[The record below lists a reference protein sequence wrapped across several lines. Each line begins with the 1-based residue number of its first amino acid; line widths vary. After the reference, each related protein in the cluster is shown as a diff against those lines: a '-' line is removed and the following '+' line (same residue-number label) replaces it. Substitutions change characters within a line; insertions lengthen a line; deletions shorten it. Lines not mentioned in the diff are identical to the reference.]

1 MFFWNS
7 LAFFNCPM
15 DIGNLISGS
24 SAFSKS
30 LFFFGGWGGFE
41 KNVLECPKS
50 DALRTSRRRNYFST
64 AASSG
69 IAAILW
75 SNNGT

>member
-7 LAFFNCPM
+7 LAFFNGPT
-15 DIGNLISGS
+15 GVGHLISGS

-30 LFFFGGWGGFE
+30 LFFWGVGV
-41 KNVLECPKS
+41 VLKRMYLNASKS
-50 DALRTSRRRNYFST
+50 DALRTSRRRNYFSM